1 MILKQTAE
9 YALRAMI
16 VLAQQEGEQ
25 SLSTAE
31 LAARTNIPA
40 SYLSKVM
47 RRLVLASL
55 VLSRRGHGGGF
66 RLARPAAEVTFL
78 EIMHAVDYGAEPNR
92 CAFGV
97 GACNPAAP
105 CPLHDQYTELTESF
119 ENWARRTTLDSS

>member
-25 SLSTAE
+25 CISAAE
-31 LAARTNIPA
+31 LSARTNIPA

-55 VLSRRGHGGGF
+55 VRSRRGHGGGF
-66 RLARPAAEVTFL
+66 RLARPAAEVSFL
-78 EIMHAVDYGAEPNR
+78 EVMQAVDYGAEPNR

-97 GACNPAAP
+97 GACNPDSP
-105 CPLHDQYTELTESF
+105 CPLHDQYTELTETF
-119 ENWARRTTLDSS
+119 ETWARQTRLSDS